1 MRLQHHKKWFQI
13 TFIISELLRTKKSEW
28 NSPTTM
34 KNFTFQKLW
43 QVVTLKF
50 HHISTYINRIQVQ
63 VENNNTHPAFF
74 CVTSGIKRIPLAQPL
89 IHPSQ
94 CDLLKLLIYFV
105 WGKEVSSGKSAISCY
120 GFTGWLA
127 RFNLFYV
134 QRIASDQNLILN
146 SRKISL
152 CNEIWSIKITV
163 YELNMWYN

>member
-13 TFIISELLRTKKSEW
+13 TSIISELLRTKKSEW

-94 CDLLKLLIYFV
+94 CDLLKLLKFC

-120 GFTGWLA
+120 RFTGWRRIHKFPTYFFINFA
-127 RFNLFYV
+127 ELFT
-134 QRIASDQNLILN
+134 
-146 SRKISL
+146 
-152 CNEIWSIKITV
+152 C
-163 YELNMWYN
+163 MWLRQLYA

>member
-13 TFIISELLRTKKSEW
+13 TSIISELLRTKKSEW

-127 RFNLFYV
+127 RFNLFSV
-134 QRIASDQNLILN
+134 QRIASDKNLILN
-146 SRKISL
+146 YRKISP
-152 CNEIWSIKITV
+152 CNEVI
-163 YELNMWYN
+163 YNAMNSNNSY